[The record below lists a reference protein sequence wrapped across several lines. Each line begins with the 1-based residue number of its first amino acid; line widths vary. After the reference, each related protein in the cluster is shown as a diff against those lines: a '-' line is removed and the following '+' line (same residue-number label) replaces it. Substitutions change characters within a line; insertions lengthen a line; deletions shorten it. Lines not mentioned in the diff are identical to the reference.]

1 MKTFFK
7 YTELVLYALL
17 TMTGTAMFA
26 ISIIERHFGDAM
38 LGIALAIP
46 FLFLTGKTIAQFIQ
60 DEINNRN
67 K

>member
-7 YTELVLYALL
+7 YTELALYALL

-26 ISIIERHFGDAM
+26 INIIERHFGNAL

-46 FLFLTGKTIAQFIQ
+46 FLFFTGKTIAQFIQ
-60 DEINNRN
+60 DDNNRSN